1 MLCSILHSIYGKDT
15 RAVQN
20 INLISNC
27 TWFILLTLNICNLSS
42 VDVPVRLNEDSYY
55 PLVIISL
62 SVIFGILGFIS
73 TGYKHQLF
81 KLAGLLFGSLVQ
93 AIIAS
98 AYISKYPPFEPMLIV
113 CVVLSLWFL
122 GAVIYISNLEGLNE
136 CTRD

>member
-1 MLCSILHSIYGKDT
+1 MNKLLSLIYGMDT

-20 INLISNC
+20 INLVTNF
-27 TWFILLTLNICNLSS
+27 TWFVLLILNMCSS
-42 VDVPVRLNEDSYY
+42 STVDVPIRLNEGSYY
-55 PLVIISL
+55 PLGIISL
-62 SVIFGILGFIS
+62 SIMFGILGFTF
-73 TGYKHQLF
+73 TGYRHQLF
-81 KLAGLLFGSLVQ
+81 KISGLLFGSLVQ

-113 CVVLSLWFL
+113 CVLLSLWFL

>member
-1 MLCSILHSIYGKDT
+1 MNYIKYLYGADT
-15 RAVQN
+15 RAVQIINFINNCVWFSLLILNTLSLNKVN
-20 INLISNC
+20 I
-27 TWFILLTLNICNLSS
+27 
-42 VDVPVRLNEDSYY
+42 PVKLEEDSFY
-55 PLVIISL
+55 PLIIICISL
-62 SVIFGILGFIS
+62 LFSILGFI
-73 TGYKHQLF
+73 TKNYKHQLF

-113 CVVLSLWFL
+113 CVSLSLWFL

>member
-1 MLCSILHSIYGKDT
+1 MNKLLSLIYGRDT

-20 INLISNC
+20 INLVTNF
-27 TWFILLTLNICNLSS
+27 TWFVLLILNMCNSS
-42 VDVPVRLNEDSYY
+42 TVDVPIRLNEDSYY
-55 PLVIISL
+55 PLVIVSL
-62 SVIFGILGFIS
+62 SVVFGILGSIFI
-73 TGYKHQLF
+73 GYKHQLF

-113 CVVLSLWFL
+113 CVLLSLWFL
-122 GAVIYISNLEGLNE
+122 GAVIYISNLEGLDE